1 MDRWPGLY
9 SKEVMRNCMV
19 RDRIKWDAN
28 AGMVLHED
36 WRIETTSVE
45 TISEMQDVQNL
56 LSKVVLSEA
65 KDKWVW
71 EADSGGI
78 FSVASVKSLLN
89 RGRNLQKNNE
99 TRWVSW
105 VPIKV
110 NVLMWRIEMERI
122 PTRLALVRRNI
133 RIQDTLCPLCDAVT
147 ESAGH
152 LFIDCSFAFQVWQ
165 AVWSWCS
172 IQQPMFRNVKDMLLL
187 PSLGKQNKWYK
198 RILCGIMMI
207 VCWTIWKTRNKK
219 VFEGSSSKVI
229 EVVALVKSVSF
240 FGLEIALILKI

>member
-1 MDRWPGLY
+1 
-9 SKEVMRNCMV
+9 
-19 RDRIKWDAN
+19 
-28 AGMVLHED
+28 MVLHED

-78 FSVASVKSLLN
+78 FSVTSVKSLLN

-99 TRWVSW
+99 MRWVSW

-152 LFIDCSFAFQVWQ
+152 LFIDCSFAF
-165 AVWSWCS
+165 
-172 IQQPMFRNVKDMLLL
+172 L
-187 PSLGKQNKWYK
+187 SLA
-198 RILCGIMMI
+198 
-207 VCWTIWKTRNKK
+207 
-219 VFEGSSSKVI
+219 S
-229 EVVALVKSVSF
+229 
-240 FGLEIALILKI
+240 GLELV

>member
-1 MDRWPGLY
+1 M
-9 SKEVMRNCMV
+9 
-19 RDRIKWDAN
+19 
-28 AGMVLHED
+28 
-36 WRIETTSVE
+36 
-45 TISEMQDVQNL
+45 
-56 LSKVVLSEA
+56 
-65 KDKWVW
+65 
-71 EADSGGI
+71 
-78 FSVASVKSLLN
+78 
-89 RGRNLQKNNE
+89 
-99 TRWVSW
+99 RWVSW

-122 PTRLALVRRNI
+122 STRLALVRRNI
-133 RIQDTLCPLCDAVT
+133 RIHDTLCPLCDAVT

-198 RILCGIMMI
+198 RILSGIMMI
-207 VCWTIWKTRNKK
+207 VFWTIWKTRNKK

-240 FGLEIALILKI
+240 FWLRNRSNFKDLEWKDWLVNPMYIL